1 MLKNL
6 KRLKKEERY
15 MKLKAIQLRKGN
27 VIIFNDDLYT
37 LTEVTH
43 ITPGKGQAVIQT
55 KMKNVKSGVNAE
67 NRFRPD
73 EGVEKAD
80 LRNRQMEYL
89 YEDGSFYYFMDTE
102 TFEQYPLNV
111 EFLGDAPQYLLP
123 NTKVDVS
130 FYDNDPITVELPTVV
145 ELKIT
150 ETEPALKTATVTS
163 SYKPAVLETGLKIQV
178 PPFIGEGEVIRVDTR
193 EGKYIERAK

>member
-1 MLKNL
+1 
-6 KRLKKEERY
+6 

-27 VIIFNDDLYT
+27 VIIFNGDLYT

-55 KMKNVKSGVNAE
+55 KMKSVKAGVNAE

-130 FYDNDPITVELPTVV
+130 FYDNDPITVELPNVV

-193 EGKYIERAK
+193 EGTYIERAK

>member
-1 MLKNL
+1 
-6 KRLKKEERY
+6 

-27 VIIFNDDLYT
+27 VIIYSDDLYT
-37 LTEVTH
+37 LTEVNH

-55 KMKNVKSGVNAE
+55 KMKNVKSGINAE

-73 EGVEKAD
+73 ENVEKAD
-80 LRNRQMEYL
+80 LRTRQVEFL
-89 YEDGSFYYFMDTE
+89 YEDGSFFYFMDLE

-130 FYDNDPITVELPTVV
+130 FYESG
-145 ELKIT
+145 KILT
-150 ETEPALKTATVTS
+150 CDA
-163 SYKPAVLETGLKIQV
+163 YC
-178 PPFIGEGEVIRVDTR
+178 FHH
-193 EGKYIERAK
+193 

>member
-1 MLKNL
+1 M
-6 KRLKKEERY
+6 
-15 MKLKAIQLRKGN
+15 
-27 VIIFNDDLYT
+27 DL
-37 LTEVTH
+37 
-43 ITPGKGQAVIQT
+43 
-55 KMKNVKSGVNAE
+55 
-67 NRFRPD
+67 
-73 EGVEKAD
+73 
-80 LRNRQMEYL
+80 
-89 YEDGSFYYFMDTE
+89 E

-111 EFLGDAPQYLLP
+111 EFLGDAPQYLVP

-130 FYDNDPITVELPTVV
+130 FYEKEPVTVELPTVV

-163 SYKPAVLETGLKIQV
+163 SYKPAVLETGLKIQI